1 MLEWEN
7 ICSFEALNQARGWRR
22 FISVKNIMVHT
33 IILVANYDV
42 GSISYINPYLSFS
55 MPQIVWNGDG
65 DACNFASFKQL
76 FTNKTKQL

>member
-42 GSISYINPYLSFS
+42 GSISYINPYLSS
-55 MPQIVWNGDG
+55 NM
-65 DACNFASFKQL
+65 A
-76 FTNKTKQL
+76 